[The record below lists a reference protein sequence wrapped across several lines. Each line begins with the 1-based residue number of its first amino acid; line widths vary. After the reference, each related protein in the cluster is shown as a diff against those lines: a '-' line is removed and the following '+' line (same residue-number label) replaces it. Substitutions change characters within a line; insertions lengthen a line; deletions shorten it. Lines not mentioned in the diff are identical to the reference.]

1 MFRHVFLFTSLILCS
16 FLLKGQTWAPDAG
29 LVKPFPARVTV
40 SSGQNPAF
48 ITDGNPHTFWQ
59 SGSPLPDGYLSR
71 KDLNFFLNPQHY
83 TLQPALAVSHAA
95 FDGNTNTSLNLP
107 AGKQTLRLQPASP
120 LLLLSVKAHVQDTLH
135 LILQTE
141 NGRHLRYTY
150 TPSDNFK
157 LKEFHPR
164 TSAKIVALSLV
175 SAAPYQLFELA
186 ALDKAPVETVVFD
199 YGRVRRIGWI
209 SSRQLNSR
217 VTNIRVLAG
226 NDRQH
231 WREVATLNPKA
242 IPFLHLPLTHPVQAR
257 YLKVVFSLP
266 LSNYQK
272 AVLWEFAV
280 YDKNGPYGPRP
291 PAKPSANTFSQAF
304 GVNTVWGWGYSVYSD
319 RLKPNTGPQKF
330 SDVAKN
336 IRSYERLDW
345 DMVSPQQTPDF
356 DRMAAGAGT
365 PAKPWLNWDREYKN
379 WKQNGF
385 RIDITL
391 AFKQD
396 NFPDTLWK
404 APYRE
409 AFAFGKA
416 YATHFFK
423 KEHLVSMVEVGNE
436 PWDYSGAT
444 YRKILNGMTAG
455 MRSVSNVTVL
465 SCAVQAFAPQKDD
478 NDYIARYLDA
488 GSRKVS
494 GLNAHI
500 YSYVFQENGQRKAVA
515 PEDPR
520 SEVWSMNNLLRFRD
534 KNLPGKP
541 VYVTEFGY
549 DSDGGGEKCTHGE
562 CVSEKEQAVFGVRMA
577 MILWRLG
584 ARQFYWYYFANVAY
598 SSFLHNRSGLTGS
611 YNTGFRDKLSFRTFA
626 FLQKQIGSYRFKRI
640 LREDTGMYAYLLENP
655 NTGRKA
661 IIAWRPT
668 LQHHFVQK
676 PETLSVPGRISRV
689 VSVTNGQPVPF
700 QTKINSVH
708 LNLSGAP
715 VLIFLKQ

>member
-1 MFRHVFLFTSLILCS
+1 MGRY
-16 FLLKGQTWAPDAG
+16 FLLFLSMTFCSVSIGQQWNPDAG
-29 LVKPFPARVTV
+29 LVRPFAAKVSV
-40 SSGQNPAF
+40 SSGQNAPY
-48 ITDGNPHTFWQ
+48 INDGNPHTFWQ
-59 SGSPLPDGYLSR
+59 SANPLPEGYISR
-71 KDLNFFLNPQHY
+71 KDLNFFLNPRHFI
-83 TLQPALAVSHAA
+83 LQPSVAGSHAA
-95 FDGNTNTSLNLP
+95 FDGNTNSSANLP
-107 AGKQTLRLQPASP
+107 SGKLDIRIQPASP
-120 LLLLSVKAHVQDTLH
+120 LLLLSLKAHVTDTLT
-135 LILQTE
+135 LILHME
-141 NGRHLRYTY
+141 NKQRILFRYT
-150 TPSDNFK
+150 PADNFR
-157 LKEFHPR
+157 LKQIRPQTF
-164 TSAKIVALSLV
+164 AKIVSISLYSSV
-175 SAAPYQLFELA
+175 PYQLFELA
-186 ALDKAPVETVVFD
+186 ALHKRPLEYVIFD
-199 YGRVRRIGWI
+199 FGKPQNIGWI
-209 SSRQLNSR
+209 SSRHLNSS
-217 VTNIRVLAG
+217 VTNIRVMAG

-231 WREVATLNPKA
+231 WQEVTTLNPKA
-242 IPFLHLPLTHPVQAR
+242 IPYLYIPLKTPVKAR

-291 PAKPSANTFSQAF
+291 PAKPSTNTFSQAF

-330 SDVAKN
+330 SAVAKN
-336 IRSYERLDW
+336 VRSYERLDW

-356 DRMAAGAGT
+356 GRMAAGAGT

-379 WKQNGF
+379 WKQHGF

-416 YATHFFK
+416 YAAHFCK

-436 PWDYSGAT
+436 PWNYNSAT

-455 MRSVSNVTVL
+455 IQSVSNVTVL
-465 SCAVQAFAPQKDD
+465 PCAVQAFNPQKDD

-676 PETLSVPGRISRV
+676 PVTLSVPGRVSRV
-689 VSVTNGQPVPF
+689 VSVTNGQPVSF
-700 QTKINSVH
+700 QTKTNSVQ